1 MKKRQIFFFILI
13 MVIGITFFNCDLMA
27 TLFHGEKPSVA
38 YTVTFNANGAIG
50 TPPEEQTVNAGT
62 VIILPD
68 KGGMTSTGNIF
79 VGWNE
84 SASGGGTTY
93 SVGASITV
101 KRDMVFYA
109 QWLDGSTPQ
118 YTVTF
123 NANGATS
130 GLAPA
135 SQTVY
140 RGISIT
146 VPGQG
151 TLSFSGKTFGGWNT
165 QSNGGGTNYTFG
177 ATFTVTEN
185 VTLYAK
191 WNISSSPITQTY
203 TVTFNA
209 NGATSGTAPASV
221 TVDSGSN
228 ITLPSGSGLTKTG
241 YTFGG
246 WNTNGSSTGI
256 NYNAGSSFTVDG
268 NVTLYAKWN
277 IISSPITQTYTVTFD
292 ANGVTSGTAPAS
304 VTVDSGSDITLPSG
318 SGLTKT
324 GYTFG
329 GWNTNGSG
337 TGINY
342 NAGSSFTVDG
352 NVTLYAKWNIISSPI
367 TQTYTVTFNSNGA
380 TSGTVPTSVTVNS
393 GSNITLPSGS
403 GLTKDGYV
411 FGGWNTN
418 SSGTG
423 TNYNASSSFTVNSN
437 VTLYAKWTTFIE
449 IEMVQIPGGSF
460 QMGSNSGNSYEKPVH
475 TVTLSSFYMGKY
487 EVTQEQWTAVMGN
500 NPSNFKSSPASG
512 EVQNKRPVERVS
524 WYNALVFCNKLS
536 MREGLNPAY
545 KISGNIDPASWGTV
559 PNGRHPTWDAVEIV
573 AGSNGY
579 RLPTEAQWEYAAR
592 GGNGSPGNYTYS
604 GSDTVGD
611 VAWYSSNSDSKTH
624 EVGKKSPNSLG
635 LYDMSGN
642 VYEWCWDWFSE
653 SYYSSSPANDPG
665 GAGSGS
671 SRVLRGGG
679 WDNSAVG
686 TRSAYRYGNYPYNWG
701 DAVGF
706 RLVRP

>member
-109 QWLDGSTPQ
+109 QWLDDSTPQ

-165 QSNGGGTNYTFG
+165 QSNGGGTNYTVG

-209 NGATSGTAPASV
+209 NGA
-221 TVDSGSN
+221 
-228 ITLPSGSGLTKTG
+228 
-241 YTFGG
+241 
-246 WNTNGSSTGI
+246 
-256 NYNAGSSFTVDG
+256 
-268 NVTLYAKWN
+268 
-277 IISSPITQTYTVTFD
+277 
-292 ANGVTSGTAPAS
+292 TSGTAPAS

-423 TNYNASSSFTVNSN
+423 TNYNASSSFTVNGN
-437 VTLYAKWTTFIE
+437 VTLYAKWNTGSSASVS